1 MRALRQTGASVI
13 AERVLMTV
21 LIGSIALGCGLIIY
35 PFLSA
40 VLWAAI
46 LAYSTWPLY
55 RWLHGTLRL
64 PRGLASLLMVALSA
78 LVIVLPLAL
87 AVPGG
92 AAEVKAVRVSVE
104 TWLSQIPPAP
114 HWLFGVPLVGAPLT
128 DTWNAW
134 AADLSSM
141 TAFFRPYLGMFA
153 ERSLSL
159 LLGVAGGLVQFFIA
173 LFVAFFFWF
182 SGETL
187 GAQLQLLVNR
197 IAGRYGPDLIA
208 TTTRAVRG
216 TVYGILGTAIVQGF
230 LTAFGL
236 SMAGVPRVVLLGTVT
251 AFLAVLPVG
260 APLIWIPAGLWLLAD
275 GHTAHGVFLLGYGVL
290 VVSGSDHVMR
300 PYFIARGA
308 KIPFLLTVLGVL
320 GGVLAFGALGI
331 FLGPVLLGV
340 GWMLVVEFARVDKAP
355 VAGVN
360 DMAAA
365 DVSVTGLVAVPEAP
379 VLL

>member
-1 MRALRQTGASVI
+1 MS
-13 AERVLMTV
+13 AERVLMAL
-21 LIGSIALGCGLIIY
+21 LIGGIALGCGFVLY

-46 LAYSTWPLY
+46 LVYSTWPVFE
-55 RWLHGTLRL
+55 WLRQTLRL
-64 PRGLASLLMVALSA
+64 PRGVASLAMVVLSA

-92 AAEVKAVRVSVE
+92 AADVKALRMSLE
-104 TWLSQIPPAP
+104 TWFAQIPPAP
-114 HWLFGVPLVGAPLT
+114 HWLDSVPLVGGPLT
-128 DTWNAW
+128 ETWNDW
-134 AADLSSM
+134 AADLSTM

-153 ERSLSL
+153 ERGLSL
-159 LLGVAGGLVQFFIA
+159 LLGVAGGLVQFFLA
-173 LFVAFFFWF
+173 LFVAFFLWW
-182 SGETL
+182 SGDTI
-187 GAQLQLLVNR
+187 GPRLQVLVNR
-197 IAGRYGPDLIA
+197 IAGRYGPDLLA

-236 SMAGVPRVVLLGTVT
+236 SLAGVPRVILLGTVT
-251 AFLAVLPVG
+251 AFLAVLPIG

-275 GHTAHGVFLLGYGVL
+275 SHTARGVFLLTYGVV
-290 VVSGSDHVMR
+290 VVSGSDHLIR

-340 GWMLVVEFARVDKAP
+340 GWMLVLEFARAEI
-355 VAGVN
+355 GEQ
-360 DMAAA
+360 
-365 DVSVTGLVAVPEAP
+365 TGGPEPPQLPFVP
-379 VLL
+379 

>member
-1 MRALRQTGASVI
+1 MI
-13 AERVLMTV
+13 AEKLLMTL
-21 LIGSIALGCGLIIY
+21 LIGGIALGCGLVVY

-46 LAYSTWPLY
+46 LVYTTWPIY
-55 RWLHGTLRL
+55 AWLHDKVRL
-64 PRGLASLLMVALSA
+64 PRALAALLMVALSA

-92 AAEVKAVRVSVE
+92 AADVKALRVSLE
-104 TWLSQIPPAP
+104 ALIGGS
-114 HWLFGVPLVGAPLT
+114 LT
-128 DTWNAW
+128 DTWNSW

-187 GAQLQLLVNR
+187 GSRLQILIHR
-197 IAGRYGPDLIA
+197 IAGRYGPHLVA
-208 TTTRAVRG
+208 TTARAVRG
-216 TVYGILGTAIVQGF
+216 TVYGILGTAIIQGF

-236 SMAGVPRVVLLGTVT
+236 SLAGVPRVVLLGTVA
-251 AFLAVLPVG
+251 AFLAVLPIG
-260 APLIWIPAGLWLLAD
+260 APLIWLPAGFWLLAA
-275 GHTAHGVFLLGYGVL
+275 GHTARGIFLLSYGVL
-290 VVSGSDHVMR
+290 VVSGSDHVIR

-340 GWMLVVEFARVDKAP
+340 GWMLILEFARAEPPVLAEENSPICEPPMETAP
-355 VAGVN
+355 VT
-360 DMAAA
+360 
-365 DVSVTGLVAVPEAP
+365 SPCTVPSTLCEPALTLP
-379 VLL
+379 

>member
-1 MRALRQTGASVI
+1 MI
-13 AERVLMTV
+13 AERVLMAL
-21 LIGSIALGCGLIIY
+21 LIGGIALGCGLVIY

-46 LAYSTWPLY
+46 LVYSTWPVFG
-55 RWLHGTLRL
+55 WLHRRLRL
-64 PRGLASLLMVALSA
+64 PRGLAALTMVVLSA
-78 LVIVLPLAL
+78 LVIVLPLVL

-92 AAEVKAVRVSVE
+92 AADVKALRNSLE
-104 TWLSQIPPAP
+104 AWLAEVPPSP
-114 HWLFGVPLVGAPLT
+114 HWLYAVPLVGGSLT

-141 TAFFRPYLGMFA
+141 TAFFRPYLGMVA

-159 LLGVAGGLVQFFIA
+159 LLGVAGGLVQFFVA
-173 LFVAFFFWF
+173 LFVAFFLWF

-187 GAQLQLLVNR
+187 GGRLQVLVHR

-216 TVYGILGTAIVQGF
+216 TVYGILGTAIIQGF

-236 SMAGVPRVVLLGTVT
+236 SLAGVPRVVLLGTVA
-251 AFLAVLPVG
+251 AFLAVLPIG
-260 APLIWIPAGLWLLAD
+260 APLVWIPAGLWLLAE
-275 GHTAHGVFLLGYGVL
+275 GRTASGIFLLSYGVL
-290 VVSGSDHVMR
+290 VVSGADHLIR

-340 GWMLVVEFARVDKAP
+340 GWMLILEFARVDAP
-355 VAGVN
+355 AAGV
-360 DMAAA
+360 A
-365 DVSVTGLVAVPEAP
+365 VLPPSSVLP
-379 VLL
+379 